1 VTESGA
7 GSGRSKVPD
16 PLGKRALFW
25 APGSPGASRGKGA
38 DSQASSTVALPV
50 GKRALY
56 SGARPEK
63 HSILA
68 TSENP
73 LVDRGSI
80 TVECERCHQTSHVG
94 VLDLF
99 IYQFP
104 FAGWLPRGKY
114 DRRMNCP
121 SCRKRAWCS
130 VTLRRS

>member
-1 VTESGA
+1 MAEPRAKGPKT
-7 GSGRSKVPD
+7 PD

-25 APGSPGASRGKGA
+25 VPAAGGSKESHPAA
-38 DSQASSTVALPV
+38 TTVALPV

-56 SGARPEK
+56 SGARAEK
-63 HSILA
+63 HSLLA

-73 LVDRGSI
+73 LVDRGTFTI
-80 TVECERCHQTSHVG
+80 ECERCHQTSHVG
-94 VLDLF
+94 LLDIF

-114 DRRMNCP
+114 DRRITCP

-130 VTLRRS
+130 VTLRRG